1 MAFSDFD
8 GPQTI
13 TLVKETGDQ
22 AATRDPKTGDWEPAS
37 PSDTTVELPNAD
49 IQFGPFKEEGFGSVG
64 TDVEAGQAVL
74 FAIDPV
80 EDPDVD
86 SPLFI
91 EVGDAIQMGD
101 GLRTFE
107 YEVIELTNTYDW
119 LEQEVGSD
127 AGGKEW
133 LLERRGDI

>member
-1 MAFSDFD
+1 MSFPEFV

-13 TLVKETGDQ
+13 TLRKEVGDQ
-22 AATRDPKTGDWEPAS
+22 AATRDPNTGDWVPAS
-37 PSDTTVELPNAD
+37 PSDTTIVLPNAD

-64 TDVEAGQAVL
+64 TDVQAGQAVL

-80 EDPDVD
+80 ED
-86 SPLFI
+86 SSTNSTLFL
-91 EVGDAIQMGD
+91 EVGDVIVMDD

-107 YEVIELTNTYDW
+107 YEIVELTNTYDW
-119 LEQEVGSD
+119 LQQELGEE

-133 LLERRGDI
+133 LLERRGDA